1 MKQVQHKISTHPI
14 VTRIFLVN
22 LHSTTAYKHSM
33 AFMCSMGS
41 MSRMARPMLL
51 NNLFS
56 SLFSILVSLTCT
68 GSLTLTSKL
77 TTHS

>member
-1 MKQVQHKISTHPI
+1 MM
-14 VTRIFLVN
+14 
-22 LHSTTAYKHSM
+22 AYKHSISRM
-33 AFMCSMGS
+33 GSMGS
-41 MSRMARPMLL
+41 MSRMARPMFL